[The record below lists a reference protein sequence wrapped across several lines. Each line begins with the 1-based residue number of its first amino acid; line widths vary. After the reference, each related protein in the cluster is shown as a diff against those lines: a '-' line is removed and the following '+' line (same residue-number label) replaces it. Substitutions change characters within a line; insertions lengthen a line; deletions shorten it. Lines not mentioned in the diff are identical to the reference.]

1 MKGGYPMKLTLIF
14 DMDGTIADLYKV
26 ENWLAKLRKF
36 DPAPYAEAALM
47 VDGVAKA
54 IAEARRAGAEV
65 KVVSWLSKETNS
77 DYDKAVRKAK
87 REWLAEQGIEVDSV
101 RCVPYGT
108 QKAYYRNPEN
118 INILFDDNAEVR
130 ESFEGFPMCFAIDP
144 AAVDMVETIK
154 GLLE

>member
-1 MKGGYPMKLTLIF
+1 MKLTVIL

-26 ENWLAKLRKF
+26 ENWLGKLRNF
-36 DPAPYAEAALM
+36 DPTPYAEAALM
-47 VDGVAKA
+47 VADIAKA
-54 IAEARRAGAEV
+54 VAEIRAAGAEV

-77 DYDKAVRKAK
+77 DFDKLVRKAK

-108 QKAYYRNPEN
+108 QKAYYRNPDN

-130 ESFEGFPMCFAIDP
+130 KSFEGFNNCFALDP
-144 AAVDMVETIK
+144 TENNIAEVLRELMA
-154 GLLE
+154 

>member
-36 DPAPYAEAALM
+36 DPSPYTEATLMVQGVAEAI
-47 VDGVAKA
+47 AKV
-54 IAEARRAGAEV
+54 RNAGAEV
-65 KVVSWLSKETNS
+65 KVVSWLSKESNAS
-77 DYDKAVRKAK
+77 YDKEVRKAK
-87 REWLAEQGIEVDSV
+87 HEWLKAQGIEVDSV
-101 RCVPYGT
+101 RCVPYGK
-108 QKAYYRNPEN
+108 QKAYYRNPDN

-144 AAVDMVETIK
+144 NAVDMVEVLE
-154 GLLE
+154 GLL

>member
-1 MKGGYPMKLTLIF
+1 MKLTVIL

-26 ENWLAKLRKF
+26 ENWLGKIRNF
-36 DPAPYAEAALM
+36 DPTPYAEAALM
-47 VDGVAKA
+47 VAG
-54 IAEARRAGAEV
+54 IAEAVKAIREAGAEV

-77 DYDKAVRKAK
+77 DFDKLVRKAK
-87 REWLAEQGIEVDSV
+87 RDWLAEQGIEVDSV

-130 ESFEGFPMCFAIDP
+130 ESFEGFNNCFALDP
-144 AAVDMVETIK
+144 TENNIAEVLMELMA
-154 GLLE
+154 

>member
-1 MKGGYPMKLTLIF
+1 MKLTVIL

-26 ENWLAKLRKF
+26 ENWLGKIRNF
-36 DPAPYAEAALM
+36 DPTPYTEAALM
-47 VDGVAKA
+47 VAG
-54 IAEARRAGAEV
+54 IAEAVKAIREAGAEV

-77 DYDKAVRKAK
+77 DFDKLVRKAK
-87 REWLAEQGIEVDSV
+87 RDWLAEQGIEVDSV

-130 ESFEGFPMCFAIDP
+130 ESFEGFNNCFALDP
-144 AAVDMVETIK
+144 TENNIAEVLMELMA
-154 GLLE
+154 

>member
-1 MKGGYPMKLTLIF
+1 MKLTLIF

-26 ENWLAKLRKF
+26 ENWLAKIRAY
-36 DPAPYAEAALM
+36 DPAPYTEAALM
-47 VDGVAKA
+47 VAGVAEA

-65 KVVSWLSKETNS
+65 KVVSWLSKDSTAN
-77 DYDKAVRKAK
+77 YDTEVRKAK
-87 REWLAEQGIEVDSV
+87 REWLKAQGIEVDSV

-144 AAVDMVETIK
+144 ATVDIVKVLRE
-154 GLLE
+154 LA

>member
-14 DMDGTIADLYKV
+14 DMDGTIADLYNV

-36 DPAPYAEAALM
+36 DSAPYTEAALM
-47 VDGVAKA
+47 VAGVAEA
-54 IAEARRAGAEV
+54 IAEARRAGVEV
-65 KVVSWLSKETNS
+65 KVVSWLSKES
-77 DYDKAVRKAK
+77 SIDYDKAVRKAK
-87 REWLAEQGIEVDSV
+87 RDWLAAQGIEVDSV

-108 QKAYYRNPEN
+108 QKAYYRNPDH

-144 AAVDMVETIK
+144 TTMDIVEVMK

>member
-1 MKGGYPMKLTLIF
+1 MKLTVIL

-26 ENWLAKLRKF
+26 ENWLSKLRNF
-36 DPAPYAEAALM
+36 DPTPYTEAALM
-47 VDGVAKA
+47 VAG
-54 IAEARRAGAEV
+54 IAEAVKAIREAGAEV

-77 DYDKAVRKAK
+77 DFDKLVRKAK
-87 REWLAEQGIEVDSV
+87 RDWLAEQGIEVDSV

-130 ESFEGFPMCFAIDP
+130 ESFEGFNNCFALDP
-144 AAVDMVETIK
+144 TENNIAEVLMELMA
-154 GLLE
+154 

>member
-1 MKGGYPMKLTLIF
+1 MKLTLIF
-14 DMDGTIADLYKV
+14 DMDGTIADLYAV

-36 DPAPYAEAALM
+36 DPTPYTEAALM
-47 VDGVAKA
+47 VAGIADA
-54 IAEARRAGAEV
+54 IAEARQAGAEV
-65 KVVSWLSKETNS
+65 KVVSWLSKESAT

-87 REWLAEQGIEVDSV
+87 RDWLTAQGIEVDSV

-130 ESFEGFPMCFAIDP
+130 ESFEGFPMCFAVDP
-144 AAVDMVETIK
+144 TTMDVVKTIK